1 MMGMIKPPQ
10 PALSRSDFIA
20 SAWLLGSLLVAFF
33 IVLLVLTTAL
43 VNHRAEIDDL
53 TRRLE
58 ALEKRK

>member
-1 MMGMIKPPQ
+1 MGMIKPPQ

>member
-20 SAWLLGSLLVAFF
+20 SAWLLGSLLIAFF
-33 IVLLVLTTAL
+33 VVLMILTVA
-43 VNHRAEIDDL
+43 VSNHRQEINDL

-58 ALEKRK
+58 ALENRK